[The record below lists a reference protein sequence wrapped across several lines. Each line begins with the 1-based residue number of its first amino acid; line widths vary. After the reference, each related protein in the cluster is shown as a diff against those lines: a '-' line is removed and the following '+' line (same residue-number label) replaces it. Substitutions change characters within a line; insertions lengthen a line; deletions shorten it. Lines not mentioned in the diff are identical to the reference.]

1 MTQRPLVVAHR
12 AGNDPTELRA
22 AEALGV
28 DIVEADLH
36 LFRRSVEVRHEKTIG
51 PLPILWERW
60 RIIRPTGPR
69 RRFTDLLAEASST
82 THLMLDLKGP
92 FPRLS
97 RAVRAEFDRSRGG
110 DDYTVCARNW
120 LLLRAFWGVPGVRT
134 VRSIGGPFALSV
146 LLWGRHRQL
155 EGVSVNQL
163 LLDERR
169 VIALRRRSDF
179 LLAWGVTT
187 VDRVQELSAYGVTG
201 FIVDDVNLMGAI
213 LASGRFGT
221 VRTANPIGTSESL
234 RVRDDG

>member
-1 MTQRPLVVAHR
+1 
-12 AGNDPTELRA
+12 
-22 AEALGV
+22 
-28 DIVEADLH
+28 
-36 LFRRSVEVRHEKTIG
+36 
-51 PLPILWERW
+51 
-60 RIIRPTGPR
+60 
-69 RRFTDLLAEASST
+69 
-82 THLMLDLKGP
+82 MLDLKGP